1 MNKYIPNPIDTTDII
16 LPEELSSLAEQL
28 AKNVH
33 EVWATNRINQGWKLG
48 EHRNDANKEHP
59 CLIPYDE
66 LPESEKK
73 YDRDT
78 AISTLKL
85 IIKLGFN
92 ITK

>member
-48 EHRNDANKEHP
+48 KHRNDANKEHP

>member
-1 MNKYIPNPIDTTDII
+1 MNKYIPNPIDTTDIT
-16 LPEELSSLAEQL
+16 LPDELISLAEQL

-33 EVWATNRINQGWKLG
+33 EVWAENRINQGWRYGKN
-48 EHRNDANKEHP
+48 RNDANKEHP
-59 CLIPYDE
+59 CLIPYNE

-85 IIKLGFN
+85 IMKLGFN
-92 ITK
+92 ISK